1 MSHRKDRQSD
11 WQQHSSTRSEED
23 GADPRDFFKPQQQ
36 RRPHRKTLQ
45 LCSQIQ
51 RTLEYVLS
59 GEMDDDVLRGLM
71 VQQVR
76 PAPDASRLLVTV
88 VPLDEGVSA
97 ETILHRLAIVS
108 GRLRTEIARSIN
120 RRKTPQLSF
129 EVMLPDRQGERGPDE
144 AQGGNE

>member
-1 MSHRKDRQSD
+1 MSRK
-11 WQQHSSTRSEED
+11 SSRDERHHGGSRAATG
-23 GADPRDFFKPQQQ
+23 GADSQEFFSPEQS

-51 RTLEYVLS
+51 RTLDYVLS

-88 VPLDEGVSA
+88 MPLDEGVST
-97 ETILHRLAIVS
+97 EIILRRLAMAS
-108 GRLRTEIARSIN
+108 GRLRAEIARSIN

-129 EVMLPDRQGERGPDE
+129 EVFVPERKSDAGSGSPLEKPD
-144 AQGGNE
+144 

>member
-1 MSHRKDRQSD
+1 MSHHKDRKPD
-11 WQQHSSTRSEED
+11 WQQLSSTRSEED

-76 PAPDASRLLVTV
+76 PAPDATRLLVTV
-88 VPLDEGVSA
+88 MPLDEEVSV
-97 ETILHRLAIVS
+97 ESILHRLSIVS

-129 EVMLPDRQGERGPDE
+129 EVMLPDRKGERGPDE

>member
-1 MSHRKDRQSD
+1 MSQHKSYRDDRRRPESSRSHAVDPHDPYQSE
-11 WQQHSSTRSEED
+11 QT
-23 GADPRDFFKPQQQ
+23 

-71 VQQVR
+71 VQEVR

-88 VPLDEGVSA
+88 IPLDEGVSA
-97 ETILHRLAIVS
+97 ETILHKLAIAS
-108 GRLRTEIARSIN
+108 RRLRTEIARSIN
-120 RRKTPQLSF
+120 RRKTPQLTF
-129 EVMLPDRQGERGPDE
+129 EVFVPERKK
-144 AQGGNE
+144 